1 MGKITINQILNPP
14 PPSLVL
20 LCMVRVE
27 TVVAVVVMVAVTN
40 MEDVVAGS
48 MVDILTVM
56 QSLKE
61 VLVFEE
67 EEVDIVREDTEVNKR
82 EVNP

>member
-1 MGKITINQILNPP
+1 MGKITINRILNPP
-14 PPSLVL
+14 LPSLVL
-20 LCMVRVE
+20 LCMVQVE

-61 VLVFEE
+61 VLVSEE
-67 EEVDIVREDTEVNKR
+67 EEVATVKEEVNKR

>member
-1 MGKITINQILNPP
+1 MGKITINRILNPQ

-20 LCMVRVE
+20 LCMVQVE
-27 TVVAVVVMVAVTN
+27 TVVVRVAVTN

-48 MVDILTVM
+48 MVDILRVM
-56 QSLKE
+56 QSLKGA
-61 VLVFEE
+61 LVSEE
-67 EEVDIVREDTEVNKR
+67 EEVVTVKEEVNKR